1 MKNVFRTSVAP
12 LAGLA
17 VLMVADAAVAC
28 PMCKAAA
35 ESDPRLPNAFMA
47 SILFMLAMP
56 FTIATCFGVAFY
68 RLSKKMPSQ
77 PFDSAEPRPPE
88 SGTTAQDAPDAP

>member
-1 MKNVFRTSVAP
+1 MKNRFGNSVAM
-12 LAGLA
+12 LAALA
-17 VLMVADAAVAC
+17 ALAAADTALAC

-68 RLSKKMPSQ
+68 RLSRKMPAQ
-77 PFDSAEPRPPE
+77 PFDRAAPRPPE
-88 SGTTAQDAPDAP
+88 SDTTAQDAPNAP

>member
-1 MKNVFRTSVAP
+1 MRIPFRRSLIA

-17 VLMVADAAVAC
+17 FWLSVAEPALAC

-56 FTIATCFGVAFY
+56 FAIATSFGIAFY
-68 RLSKKMPSQ
+68 RLSKKAPQAVSERPSTVI
-77 PFDSAEPRPPE
+77 ENRR
-88 SGTTAQDAPDAP
+88 